1 MNESKLIL
9 VRDWMTPNPV
19 TIGPKSRLPQA
30 RKLMQEKRIRRLLVV
45 DDGRVV
51 GIVTRGDIREA
62 QPPDA
67 SQLTLYELNYQTTT
81 ITIEKIMTRDPI
93 KVAPDA
99 PIAEAARLMLE
110 YKIGGL
116 PVCDGAKL
124 VGIITDSDL
133 FRMILHQMSPGLV
146 AA

>member
-1 MNESKLIL
+1 ML

-30 RKLMQEKRIRRLLVV
+30 RKLMLEKRIRRLLVV
-45 DDGRVV
+45 EGGRLV

-67 SQLTLYELNYQTTT
+67 EQLTLYELNFHTTT
-81 ITIEKIMTRDPI
+81 ITIEKIMTRDPL
-93 KVAPDA
+93 KVSPDA
-99 PIAEAARLMLE
+99 PIVEAARLMLE
-110 YKIGGL
+110 YKVGGL
-116 PVCDGAKL
+116 PVCDGGKL

-133 FRMILHQMSPGLV
+133 FRMILREMSPSL
-146 AA
+146 AAV